1 MLKQIQIKMHVS
13 NSNWALLL
21 VCLALPVVPLK
32 ASCLMPTVYY
42 VHPINSS
49 EAYSPGQICIT
60 ADEMEISSNTVFK
73 FLPGQH
79 VISEPKY
86 FHDVKCAKIKKAEP
100 VTSTGYGDSSNS
112 VQITYTGSSPKAAL
126 YFRNVTHIYV
136 SDIEAINFG
145 IIVEEG
151 LNVTLSNL
159 VIDGTWIGINITN
172 TVGANISHSFVRIEA

>member
-1 MLKQIQIKMHVS
+1 MLKQIKEIQIKMHV
-13 NSNWALLL
+13 SNWALLL

-32 ASCLMPTVYY
+32 ASCLIPTVYY
-42 VHPINSS
+42 VHLINSS
-49 EAYSPGQICIT
+49 EACSPGQICIT

-100 VTSTGYGDSSNS
+100 ATPTGYGDSSNS

-126 YFRNVTHIYV
+126 YFRNVTHVYV

-159 VIDGTWIGINITN
+159 VINGP
-172 TVGANISHSFVRIEA
+172 